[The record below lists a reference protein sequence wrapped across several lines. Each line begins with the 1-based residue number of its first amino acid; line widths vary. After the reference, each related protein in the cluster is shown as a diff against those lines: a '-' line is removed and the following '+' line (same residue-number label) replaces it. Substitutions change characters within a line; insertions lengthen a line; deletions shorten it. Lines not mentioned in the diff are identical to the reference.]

1 MYGENTLDQNESDDS
16 AEMHIMLPMQLDG
29 RKVYDAIGTYLFTA
43 ATEEIAE
50 ALLESFDEALRIC
63 MMHPKKMELSGYDN

>member
-1 MYGENTLDQNESDDS
+1 MFGENTLDPNESDES
-16 AEMHIMLPMQLDG
+16 VETRIMLPMSRDG
-29 RKVYDAIGTYLFTA
+29 RKVYDAIGTYLFTSA
-43 ATEEIAE
+43 SEEIAE

>member
-1 MYGENTLDQNESDDS
+1 MYGENTLDHSENVEDV
-16 AEMHIMLPMQLDG
+16 AIKIMLPMTQKG
-29 RKVYDAIGTYLFTA
+29 TRVCDAVGTYLFTCA
-43 ATEEIAE
+43 SEEIAT

>member
-1 MYGENTLDQNESDDS
+1 
-16 AEMHIMLPMQLDG
+16 MLPMIIKE
-29 RKVYDAIGTYLFTA
+29 RMVYDAVGTYLFTA
-43 ATEEIAE
+43 ASEEIAE

>member
-1 MYGENTLDQNESDDS
+1 
-16 AEMHIMLPMQLDG
+16 MLPMSVDG

-43 ATEEIAE
+43 ASEEIAE
-50 ALLESFDEALRIC
+50 ALMESFDEALRIC